1 NRRLISEVKPLLDAL
16 INQAGFWVAA
26 PLYSSVLQI
35 VDEEKNKPP
44 QD

>member
-1 NRRLISEVKPLLDAL
+1 L

-26 PLYSSVLQI
+26 PLYSSVLKI

-44 QD
+44 SRLNEGVFMVFLEAI